1 MEPKDT
7 LCDSICKINNNYQ
20 QNLDTYQ
27 NVLEEQKKA
36 YYNYSINKNSNYNE
50 DRTKASSSLSLV
62 NSIDNRLIQL
72 NKKLNQDLKMLTKQ
86 TDTNKNSISSN
97 KIKLNGLVNNIDMLK
112 KNKKN
117 YSNMIDSV
125 KQQKTNQLSN
135 TKYVKLEYYS
145 SKLLFIILSVYLL
158 FSLYSLIKKLI
169 I

>member
-7 LCDSICKINNNYQ
+7 RCDSICKINNNYQ

-72 NKKLNQDLKMLTKQ
+72 NKKLNQDLKMLIKQ

-97 KIKLNGLVNNIDMLK
+97 KIKLNGLVSNIDMLK
-112 KNKKN
+112 KSKKN

-145 SKLLFIILSVYLL
+145 SKLLFIILSVYFL

>member
-1 MEPKDT
+1 MRRT
-7 LCDSICKINNNYQ
+7 
-20 QNLDTYQ
+20 
-27 NVLEEQKKA
+27 KKA
-36 YYNYSINKNSNYNE
+36 NYNYSINKNSNYNE

-97 KIKLNGLVNNIDMLK
+97 KIKLNGLVSNIDMLK
-112 KNKKN
+112 KSKKN

-145 SKLLFIILSVYLL
+145 SKLLFIILSVYFL